1 MKEKWF
7 SEELFKYCVVNFL
20 SYCDNCTLS
29 QFILAMSAH
38 RRDYYLSFLLI
49 RCKCLIHIRNFLK
62 TGSAQKSTHTLN
74 SSHHKMGWFG
84 LERVL

>member
-7 SEELFKYCVVNFL
+7 SKELFKYCVVNFL

-29 QFILAMSAH
+29 QFILSMSAH
-38 RRDYYLSFLLI
+38 RRDFYLSFLLM

-62 TGSAQKSTHTLN
+62 TVAAQKSTHTLN